1 MIRWLVALYGLTF
14 YGLLGGVIGF
24 FIGSLIENILGRL
37 FFGNRNRSSHGYGD
51 AYDDRRHYTYR
62 DYDFKD
68 FNAPPMQQ
76 SKSTSSYKI
85 LGIDIT
91 ATNEQ
96 IKKAYRN
103 LVVKYHP
110 DKFATQSPQVQQ
122 DAEAKFI
129 EIQNAYDTIK
139 AERGL

>member
-1 MIRWLVALYGLTF
+1 MIRWLVALYGLSF

-24 FIGSLIENILGRL
+24 FIGSMIENILYRL
-37 FFGNRNRSSHGYGD
+37 FFGNRNRSAHRSGD
-51 AYDDRRHYTYR
+51 SYDDGRHYTYR
-62 DYDFKD
+62 GYDFHD
-68 FNAPPMQQ
+68 FNAPPVQQ
-76 SKSTSSYKI
+76 SKSTYSYKI
-85 LGIDIT
+85 LGIDMT

-110 DKFATQSPQVQQ
+110 DKYATQSPQVQH
-122 DAEAKFI
+122 DAETKFI
-129 EIQNAYDTIK
+129 EIQNAYEIIK